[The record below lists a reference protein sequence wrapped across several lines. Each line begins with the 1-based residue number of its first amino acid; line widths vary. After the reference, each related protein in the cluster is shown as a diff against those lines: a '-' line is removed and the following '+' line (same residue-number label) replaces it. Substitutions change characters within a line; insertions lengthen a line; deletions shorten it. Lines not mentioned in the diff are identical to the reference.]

1 MPEYDIRNYTE
12 GDWLERLAYTDEWN
26 VRALFALLTLIHSP
40 DQIGSFVDV
49 GCGRGILVDL
59 MDGIVQG
66 ASLGVDLFTPKEIC
80 PWLRGDFVVHDLREP
95 LPDALESEDRRYILN
110 QGIASAASLCISWEV
125 GEHLPSESADN
136 YCDIL
141 ATFTGKWLVFTAAGP
156 NQGGDHHINQQP
168 QEYWRDKLEA
178 RGLEYRPHLTGHLR
192 ALWGTVN
199 ISDGS
204 DFVAV
209 TGPCSWLPHNVQVF
223 RRKE

>member
-1 MPEYDIRNYTE
+1 MTEYDIRNYTE

-26 VRALFALLTLIHSP
+26 VRALQALLLMKDMEGVET
-40 DQIGSFVDV
+40 FMDV
-49 GCGRGILVDL
+49 GCGRGLLVDF
-59 MDGIVQG
+59 MTRYTGIDARG
-66 ASLGVDLFTPKEIC
+66 IDLINPTEFG
-80 PWLRGDFVVHDLREP
+80 LDFETRLPFLAGFFDIHDLRDP
-95 LPDALESEDRRYILN
+95 LTSVL
-110 QGIASAASLCISWEV
+110 ASYGPFDLCISWEV
-125 GEHLPSESADN
+125 GEHLPPEAADN

-141 ATFTGKWLVFTAAGP
+141 AAFTGKWLVFTAAGP
-156 NQGGDHHINQQP
+156 NQGGEHHINQQP
-168 QEYWRDKLEA
+168 QSYWRDKLEA